1 LWRASSSMWCATSE
15 DIGTPKRDSNWPL
28 PRAQAWPELLVL
40 IALYGLLRAYIRAK
54 YDETVRAWA
63 IRKVKQIRDWLL
75 RRKTQKIAPSGIMST
90 RGMLNLCQ
98 QPPDEPQARFIPELR
113 FKRYWLT
120 NL

>member
-1 LWRASSSMWCATSE
+1 
-15 DIGTPKRDSNWPL
+15 
-28 PRAQAWPELLVL
+28 VL

-98 QPPDEPQARFIPELR
+98 QPPGRATGSIYPGTEVQAVLVDEFVG
-113 FKRYWLT
+113 
-120 NL
+120 